1 VPRVELS
8 GPVYGEQKRALYRQ
22 AALHVLPSH
31 SENFGMTVAESLA
44 QGTPVITTHGT
55 PWSGLVREGC
65 GWWIELG
72 IEPLARALEQATA
85 LSRAELRARGER
97 GRDWM
102 RRDFSWD
109 SIARQMAEVYAWL
122 RAGGPTPATVRL
134 D

>member
-1 VPRVELS
+1 
-8 GPVYGEQKRALYRQ
+8 VYGDAKRALYRQ

-55 PWSGLVREGC
+55 PWSGLEREGC

-72 IEPLARALEQATA
+72 VEPLAQALATA
-85 LSRAELRARGER
+85 TREAPEALRARGER
-97 GRDWM
+97 GRAWM

-122 RAGGPTPATVRL
+122 RDGGPAPPTVRL
-134 D
+134 R